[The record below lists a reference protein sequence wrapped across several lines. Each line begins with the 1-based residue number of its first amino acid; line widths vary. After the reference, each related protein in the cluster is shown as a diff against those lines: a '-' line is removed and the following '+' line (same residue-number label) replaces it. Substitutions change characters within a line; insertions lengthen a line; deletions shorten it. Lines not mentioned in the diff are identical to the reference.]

1 MKRVIAFLSSY
12 RLMAVLITLYIVA
25 MAWATFFEAGNG
37 TSLTMTR
44 FYHSWWFI
52 ALQGLMIVNFAVMSF
67 AKGLYERKLWGVVVL
82 HWSLAVVLAG
92 AMVTHICSQE
102 GVMHIREGESS
113 STLYIVEDG
122 KVVSEEELPF
132 TVRLNDF
139 TVERYPGSMSPSYF
153 ESDVDITYGG
163 ESRNAKIFMNNIA
176 YIGPYRLY
184 QSSYDQDEAGTVLTV
199 NRDMAGTVISYIG
212 YILLLA
218 GMIISFFDKNG
229 RFRYLVGRLAA
240 IKRGAAL
247 VAVLFLPGVLCAQMP
262 GRQRVD
268 LSVVER
274 NAVAREAA
282 DSFAALL
289 VQDPGGRVEPL
300 GTYADKVMRKLHRSQ
315 GYGSLSSPQVLLG
328 MVYDP
333 YKWANVPVIELA
345 SGPLATEVGS
355 ADGYVTFN
363 EMFDEA
369 GDYKIA
375 ERVHEAYSKDAGAR
389 TKLDKEFMKLDEQV
403 NILNALL
410 SGRMLP
416 MFPEPDS
423 PVDKWVSAGD
433 ELSAFH
439 GPDSLFVT
447 MIFPYLFAEH
457 ENYLETGDMSGV
469 RKVVAMMDTYQRAKA
484 SPEHL
489 ILRDKVR
496 AELYY
501 NRYNIFKI
509 SAVGYLAAGGALLA
523 VLLWS
528 LLGGGLKWER
538 RFTATAA
545 VVIALF
551 FLYAAFGMGLRWYI
565 SGRAPWTNTYES
577 MVYAGWCA
585 VLAGLIFT
593 RRSPV
598 ALAVATIMGGA
609 VIMISQLNFLDP
621 EITPLV
627 PVLKSYWLM
636 LHVAVVTASY
646 GFFGV
651 GALLGLVSLAVMV
664 FTRRREALAKVE
676 ELAVINEIA
685 IIIGLVLLT
694 AGVFLGAVWANESWG
709 RYWGWDPKETW
720 ALITMMAYA
729 FVLHARLIPA
739 LRGTLAFSVM
749 SIFALYT
756 VLMTFFG
763 VNYYLTGM
771 HSYGSGHSI
780 NMFAVIV
787 PSVAVIALTV
797 AAVMRG
803 TRTDSR

>member
-1 MKRVIAFLSSY
+1 
-12 RLMAVLITLYIVA
+12 MAVLIALYVVA

-37 TSLTMTR
+37 TPRTMSL

-52 ALQGLMIVNFAVMSF
+52 ALQGLMIVNFVAISF
-67 AKGLYERKLWGVVVL
+67 VKRLYERKMWGVVVL
-82 HWSLAVVLAG
+82 HWALAVVLVG

-113 STLYIVEDG
+113 STLHVIADG
-122 KVVSEEELPF
+122 RVVSDEELPF
-132 TVRLNDF
+132 TIKLNDF

-153 ESDVDITYGG
+153 ESDVDITYKG

-176 YIGPYRLY
+176 YIGPYRVY

-199 NRDMAGTVISYIG
+199 NRDMAGTVISYVG
-212 YILLLA
+212 YVMLMI
-218 GMIISFFDKNG
+218 GMIMSFFDRNG
-229 RFRYLVGRLAA
+229 RFRYLIGRLADMR
-240 IKRGAAL
+240 RGALLTLAL
-247 VAVLFLPGVLCAQMP
+247 ALPCVLCAQMP
-262 GRQRVD
+262 TRQRVD
-268 LSVVER
+268 ISVLER
-274 NAVAREAA
+274 NAVFREAA

-289 VQDPGGRVEPL
+289 VQDPGGRVEPV
-300 GTYADKVMRKLHRSQ
+300 GTYADKIMRKLHRSQ
-315 GYGSLSSPQVLLG
+315 GYGSLSSVQVLLG

-345 SGPLATEVGS
+345 SGPLSTEVGS
-355 ADGYVTFN
+355 SDGYVTFN

-369 GDYKIA
+369 DDYKIA
-375 ERVHEAYSKDAGAR
+375 ERVHAAYSKDAGVR

-423 PVDKWVSAGD
+423 PTDKWVSAGD
-433 ELSAFH
+433 DLSAFQ
-439 GPDSLFVT
+439 GQDSLFVT
-447 MIFPYLFAEH
+447 MIFPYLFTEH
-457 ENYLETGDMSGV
+457 ENYLETGDLSGV
-469 RKVVAMMDTYQRAKA
+469 RKVIGMMDTYQRAKA

-489 ILRDKVR
+489 IDRDRVA

-501 NRYNIFKI
+501 NRHNIFKI
-509 SAVGYLAAGGALLA
+509 SAIGYLAAGGALLA

-528 LLGGGLKWER
+528 LLGGGLGWER
-538 RFTATAA
+538 RFTAVA
-545 VVIALF
+545 VAVIALF

-585 VLAGLIFT
+585 VLVGLIFT
-593 RRSPV
+593 RRSSV
-598 ALAVATIMGGA
+598 ALSVATVMGGA

-651 GALLGLVSLAVMV
+651 GALLGLVSLVVMV
-664 FTRRREALAKVE
+664 STRKRSVLAKVE
-676 ELAVINEIA
+676 ELAVINEMSL
-685 IIIGLVLLT
+685 IIGLVLLT

-729 FVLHARLIPA
+729 FVLHARLILA

-780 NMFAVIV
+780 NILAVVI
-787 PSVAVIALTV
+787 PSAAVIALTV
-797 AAVMRG
+797 AAIIR
-803 TRTDSR
+803 SRASHLATGGNSSD